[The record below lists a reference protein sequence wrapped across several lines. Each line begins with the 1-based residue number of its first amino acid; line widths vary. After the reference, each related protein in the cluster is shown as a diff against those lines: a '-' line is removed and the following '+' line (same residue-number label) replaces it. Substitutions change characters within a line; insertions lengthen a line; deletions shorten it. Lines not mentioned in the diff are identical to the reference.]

1 MESGGIWPNYWILTQ
16 FCCNFTLEDQ
26 NSIIILRKFL
36 KQLVFPHFSLKLFLQ
51 SNKILTIWQNIVII
65 NVCSIFSI
73 NQYNM
78 KAVGNKNI
86 LRTFEPQNSIWIRTL
101 SLRSNL
107 DVLIRKRVYITM
119 AVGRSVITSRF
130 WEFRAKRRADFSYC
144 PCPATILPLPTR
156 TRLMQ
161 PCFTF
166 RVQ

>member
-107 DVLIRKRVYITM
+107 DVLIKKKGCT
-119 AVGRSVITSRF
+119 AP
-130 WEFRAKRRADFSYC
+130 AQLLYC
-144 PCPATILPLPTR
+144 PCPPTR
-156 TRLMQ
+156 DW
-161 PCFTF
+161 CC
-166 RVQ
+166 RVYGPVFYEL

>member
-107 DVLIRKRVYITM
+107 DVLIKKKGV
-119 AVGRSVITSRF
+119 
-130 WEFRAKRRADFSYC
+130 
-144 PCPATILPLPTR
+144 LPLPSYHTAPAYPHA
-156 TRLMQ
+156 TDAAMYTAL
-161 PCFTF
+161 FL
-166 RVQ
+166 

>member
-107 DVLIRKRVYITM
+107 DVLIKKKGCM
-119 AVGRSVITSRF
+119 MSSS
-130 WEFRAKRRADFSYC
+130 FS
-144 PCPATILPLPTR
+144 
-156 TRLMQ
+156 Q
-161 PCFTF
+161 TF
-166 RVQ
+166 HMFPSIVCANTYF